1 MDEGTWTS
9 DGQSDS
15 LSFLAQGG
23 AQALEDV
30 SHDTAPRFLETVI
43 LPCSLLKPRTHIY
56 FMASRRIL
64 RVRTR

>member
-1 MDEGTWTS
+1 MDEVLWTS

-30 SHDTAPRFLETVI
+30 SHDTAPRFLET
-43 LPCSLLKPRTHIY
+43 
-56 FMASRRIL
+56 
-64 RVRTR
+64 